1 MSPSLLEV
9 ENLSVSYAG
18 VKAVHGIS
26 FSVGKAE
33 CVALVGPN
41 GAGKTSVLRAIGGL
55 TGTDR
60 RTHIRLSGSSI
71 DRLSAERRARLGIGH
86 VLEGRHIFFGLT
98 VHENL
103 RLGFRRTVTCR
114 RPSERIDHVF
124 NVFPE
129 LREMQQQRGGQL
141 SGGQQQFLALAR
153 ALMGSPSVLLMD
165 EPTVGLAP
173 QMLDRLVTLTR
184 EIISQGTSVVLV
196 EQALEVVKRLASNV
210 HFLVHGDIETT
221 TTGDDPDLVEIAR
234 TCYLR

>member
-1 MSPSLLEV
+1 MCSL
-9 ENLSVSYAG
+9 SCAR
-18 VKAVHGIS
+18 
-26 FSVGKAE
+26 
-33 CVALVGPN
+33 C
-41 GAGKTSVLRAIGGL
+41 
-55 TGTDR
+55 
-60 RTHIRLSGSSI
+60 SS
-71 DRLSAERRARLGIGH
+71 SA
-86 VLEGRHIFFGLT
+86 
-98 VHENL
+98 
-103 RLGFRRTVTCR
+103 
-114 RPSERIDHVF
+114 
-124 NVFPE
+124 
-129 LREMQQQRGGQL
+129 GGQL

-173 QMLDRLVTLTR
+173 QMLDRLVTLTC